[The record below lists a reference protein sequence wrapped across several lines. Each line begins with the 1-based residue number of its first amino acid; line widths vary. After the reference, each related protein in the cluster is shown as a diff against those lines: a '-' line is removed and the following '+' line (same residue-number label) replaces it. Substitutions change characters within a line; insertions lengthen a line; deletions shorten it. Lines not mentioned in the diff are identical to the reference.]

1 MKQLADF
8 IKSAPQPVA
17 QGFAPVRFDA
27 GAHILWEG
35 EENRWVYLLL
45 EGSAEGYLQS
55 AQGGVSSVFYYRPV
69 SLFGEFEV
77 FSPGGNIINVA
88 ALSPCRLLRLSGALF
103 LEWIKSDFEFNCHV
117 IRQIVEKTAQNAIAL
132 DCFSHS
138 TAREKVLRCAAAWHS
153 GGRLSRLTKETLCA
167 ETNLPLRSLN
177 RALAAC
183 AEEGVLRYE
192 KKHFRVLDEQRLLAY
207 LPR

>member
-1 MKQLADF
+1 MKQLTDF
-8 IKSAPQPVA
+8 MESAPQRVSDSFEPI
-17 QGFAPVRFDA
+17 RFEA
-27 GAHILWEG
+27 GAPILWEG
-35 EENRWVYLLL
+35 EEDRWVYLLL

-55 AQGGVSSVFYYRPV
+55 AQGTVSSVFYYQPG

-77 FSPGGNIINVA
+77 FAPGGNIINVA
-88 ALSPCRLLRLSGALF
+88 ALSPCRLLRLPGDRF
-103 LEWIKSDFEFNCHV
+103 LEWMKSDFEFNCHV

-132 DCFSHS
+132 DCFSRS
-138 TAREKVLRCAAAWHS
+138 TAREKILRCAAVWHR
-153 GGRLSRLTKETLCA
+153 GGRLSALTKEALRA

-183 AEEGVLRYE
+183 AAEGILRYE
-192 KKHFRVLDEQRLLAY
+192 NKRFRVLDEPRLLAH